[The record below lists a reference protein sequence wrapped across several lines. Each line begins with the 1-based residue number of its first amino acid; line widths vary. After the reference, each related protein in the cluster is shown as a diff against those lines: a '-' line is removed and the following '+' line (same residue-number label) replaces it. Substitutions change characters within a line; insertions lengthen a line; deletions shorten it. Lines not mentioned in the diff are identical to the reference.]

1 MGVLTEV
8 ILVRKYMFDITY
20 MVAGVF
26 TYCCLCTGVQT
37 ATAERE
43 SCSRYRGLT
52 NTDLPD
58 ICRVLSVLQ
67 VQVLDPTSFLIEKM

>member
-1 MGVLTEV
+1 MVVLTEV

-52 NTDLPD
+52 NTITVVSAYL
-58 ICRVLSVLQ
+58 
-67 VQVLDPTSFLIEKM
+67 